1 MRFRFAPEAAGAG
14 VIYVDALEQKS
25 TESITVMSY
34 AGNSREVF
42 PHLITYWMY
51 FIVFPFIV
59 GWIL

>member
-1 MRFRFAPEAAGAG
+1 MRFRFAPESAGAG

-34 AGNSREVF
+34 AGNSRKVF

-51 FIVFPFIV
+51 FIVFPFLL
-59 GWIL
+59 GWIV